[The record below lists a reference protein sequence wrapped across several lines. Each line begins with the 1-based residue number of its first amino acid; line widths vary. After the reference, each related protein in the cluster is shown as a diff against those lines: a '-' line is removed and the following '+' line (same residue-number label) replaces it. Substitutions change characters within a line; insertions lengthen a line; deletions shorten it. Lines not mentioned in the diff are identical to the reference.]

1 MRQDAPTASVDD
13 RPTRT
18 TAGWRPPPDLWWLA
32 GIVVV
37 ATALAWAVSRHGISP
52 SPDGTLYLGTASNI
66 ADGRGITV
74 PFTTYTDH
82 YRPIESIAFDGRVP
96 LRQWPPLFPAVIGA
110 FSWLGWSPGD
120 VVRVLNPLLL
130 GVNVALLGLLA
141 RRLFRTS
148 WLPLFGVLATI
159 VVVRVPDVIVAPVLH
174 LHSTSL
180 AEPLFTLA
188 VLACLLALDRFL
200 VTASVGWLCGAA
212 VLAGAASATKLLGL
226 SAVATVCL
234 VALIAPGS
242 LGRRAART
250 AVAATLG
257 LLPVVATL
265 LSSDR
270 RAAPAAADEV
280 RAALNGAVRGL
291 GALIPG
297 VVNSTFGGVVA
308 LVLLVGVVV
317 GLSLIAWRI
326 PDRRADARRIVPLL
340 VLAAAMIGQLV
351 YSVVFVDRFVSLVGR
366 QMTLP
371 LILLSTA
378 TLATV
383 SLVLQERHRVVVA
396 TVAAIIS
403 IGVLSMQIP
412 GIADVITTTPPPTRT
427 IRADYLPSDGALFSN
442 APDAVFLGT
451 GRTSYMVPCRN
462 DYFSGASNPTY
473 DDELEELVGLV
484 ASGRAS
490 VLLAESGFGFGAEC
504 AGALDFVDRP
514 EVEVTRV
521 DDRLDL
527 VRAAP

>member
-1 MRQDAPTASVDD
+1 MSPESVDD
-13 RPTRT
+13 RPTGAVVGRRPSPDV
-18 TAGWRPPPDLWWLA
+18 WRVA
-32 GIVVV
+32 GIAVV
-37 ATALAWAVSRHGISP
+37 ATALAWAVSRHGIIP
-52 SPDGTLYLGTASNI
+52 SPDGTLYLGTASNMSN
-66 ADGRGITV
+66 GRGITV

-110 FSWLGWSPGD
+110 ISWLGWSPGD

-130 GVNVALLGLLA
+130 GANVALLGLLS

-159 VVVRVPDVIVAPVLH
+159 VVVRVPDAIVAPLLH

-200 VTASVGWLCGAA
+200 VTASVGWLGGAA

-226 SAVATVCL
+226 AAVATVCL

-242 LGRRAART
+242 PGRRAARA
-250 AVAATLG
+250 AVSAALG
-257 LLPVVATL
+257 LIPVVATL
-265 LSSDR
+265 RRSDG
-270 RAAPAAADEV
+270 RATAAGADEV

-297 VVNSTFGGVVA
+297 VVNSTAGGVAALVVIVGVVA
-308 LVLLVGVVV
+308 
-317 GLSLIAWRI
+317 GLSLIAWRL
-326 PDRRADARRIVPLL
+326 PDRRADALRIVPLL
-340 VLAAAMIGQLV
+340 VLAGAMIGQLV
-351 YSVVFVDRFVSLVGR
+351 YSAVFVDRFVSLVGR

-371 LILLSTA
+371 LVLLTTA
-378 TLATV
+378 TLATI

-396 TVAAIIS
+396 TAAAIIS
-403 IGVLSMQIP
+403 VGVLSMQIP

-427 IRADYLPSDGALFSN
+427 IRTDYLPSHGELFSN

-462 DYFSGASNPTY
+462 DYFSGASNPTF
-473 DDELEELVGLV
+473 DDELDELVGLV
-484 ASGRAS
+484 ASGQAS
-490 VLLAESGFGFGAEC
+490 VLVAESGFGFGAEC

-514 EVEVTRV
+514 EVEVVRV

-527 VRAAP
+527 VRSAR